1 MVEEHQRQQP
11 PRLRLVGGQ
20 GELAGEPDRLRGEVQ
35 PPPVPGRVDEVE
47 HPQHHG
53 EVAGLVEAAVAQA
66 ALGPADPLRH
76 RRLRHEEG
84 VGDLPGAQA
93 ADRAQGERHLGG
105 GREVGVAAAEEQEEG
120 VVAALGG
127 HRLGQYLLPAA
138 AGRLAAPRVDQPPHR
153 DGGEP
158 GPRVVRR
165 VLRPDAQRVQQ
176 GFLERVL
183 GGVEVLAAAHQARE
197 DPGDEGPQLALVHP
211 EHRLVGHATQPMISR
226 TSIHSYIGS
235 PPGPGPPETN
245 AATSSARS
253 CDSTSIMYQPATRS
267 LVSGCGPSVVTG
279 AASGP
284 L

>member
-1 MVEEHQRQQP
+1 
-11 PRLRLVGGQ
+11 
-20 GELAGEPDRLRGEVQ
+20 
-35 PPPVPGRVDEVE
+35 
-47 HPQHHG
+47 
-53 EVAGLVEAAVAQA
+53 
-66 ALGPADPLRH
+66 
-76 RRLRHEEG
+76 
-84 VGDLPGAQA
+84 
-93 ADRAQGERHLGG
+93 
-105 GREVGVAAAEEQEEG
+105 G
-120 VVAALGG
+120 VVAALGGG
-127 HRLGQYLLPAA
+127 HRLGQYLFASA
-138 AGRLAAPRVDQPPHR
+138 AGGLAAPRVDQPPHR

-158 GPRVVRR
+158 RPRVVRG

-176 GFLERVL
+176 GFLQRVL

-211 EHRLVGHATQPMISR
+211 VHRLVGHAAQPMISR
-226 TSIHSYIGS
+226 TSIHSYSGS

-284 L
+284 PQRTQVFSGVSACPSTYSPLSSSVWRTFLRKAMCPSMSTRAQP